1 MTHSLL
7 TSKILQNNAS
17 RTIYRDIRE
26 HIRNYYI
33 KHAMVNKI
41 YPKRK
46 KDAAH
51 KMTGFFTCEFVS
63 DRLLNQKILNL
74 KCDQTLTDVH
84 SQV

>member
-1 MTHSLL
+1 
-7 TSKILQNNAS
+7 
-17 RTIYRDIRE
+17 
-26 HIRNYYI
+26 
-33 KHAMVNKI
+33 MVNKI
-41 YPKRK
+41 YPKWK